1 MVQAVIFD
9 IDGTIIDS
17 VDFHIQAWKR
27 TFENFGKEVS
37 YELIRPQIGKGD
49 DDMLPVF
56 FSNREL
62 HRFRRDLEKYRG
74 ELFEREY
81 LPKVKAFPRVR
92 ELFERIK
99 QDNKKITLASTAKE
113 KEINIYQEIARI
125 NDLVDSV
132 VCSEEVKKSKPH
144 RDICAT
150 ALHKLGNMA
159 PHQIIAVG
167 DTEYDAEAA
176 GKMNVRTI
184 GLLCGGGNREELCQ
198 AGCIAI
204 YKHPADLLD
213 HYEVSHLHSVAV
225 VH

>member
-17 VDFHIQAWKR
+17 VDMHIEAWKR
-27 TFENFGKEVS
+27 AFGKFGKEVS
-37 YELIRPQIGKGD
+37 YELIRPQIGKGA

-56 FSNREL
+56 FSNEEL

-92 ELFERIK
+92 DLFERIK
-99 QDNKKITLASTAKE
+99 QEGKKISLASTAKE
-113 KEINIYQEIARI
+113 KEITIYKKEIARI
-125 NDLVDSV
+125 NDLIDSE
-132 VCSEEVKKSKPH
+132 VCSVEVKKSKPH

-150 ALHKLGNMA
+150 ALHKLGNVA
-159 PHQIIAVG
+159 AHQVIAIG

-176 GKMNVRTI
+176 GKINVRTI
-184 GLLCGGGNREELCQ
+184 GLLCGGGNREELNRV
-198 AGCIAI
+198 GCVAI

-213 HYEVSHLHSVAV
+213 HYEVSPLASN
-225 VH
+225 

>member
-17 VDFHIQAWKR
+17 VDMHIEAWKR
-27 TFENFGKEVS
+27 AFGKFGKEVS
-37 YELIRPQIGKGD
+37 YELIRPQIGKGA

-56 FSNREL
+56 FSNEEL

-92 ELFERIK
+92 DLFERIK
-99 QDNKKITLASTAKE
+99 QEGKKISLASTAKE
-113 KEINIYQEIARI
+113 KEITIYKEIARI
-125 NDLVDSV
+125 NDLIDSE

-150 ALHKLGNMA
+150 ALHKLGNVA
-159 PHQIIAVG
+159 AHQVIAIG

-176 GKMNVRTI
+176 GKINVRTI
-184 GLLCGGGNREELCQ
+184 GFLCGGGNREELNRV
-198 AGCIAI
+198 GCVAI

-213 HYEVSHLHSVAV
+213 HYEVSPLASN
-225 VH
+225 

>member
-1 MVQAVIFD
+1 MVEAVIFD

-17 VDFHIQAWKR
+17 VDMHIEAWKR
-27 TFENFGKEVS
+27 TFERFGKEVS
-37 YELIRPQIGKGD
+37 YELIRPQIGKGA

-56 FSNREL
+56 FSNDEL
-62 HRFRRDLEKYRG
+62 HRFRRDLEQYRG
-74 ELFEREY
+74 DLFEREY

-99 QDNKKITLASTAKE
+99 QEGKKISLASTAKE
-113 KEINIYQEIARI
+113 KEINIYKEIARI
-125 NDLVDSV
+125 KDLTDSD

-144 RDICAT
+144 RDICAV
-150 ALHKLGNMA
+150 ALHKLGNVD
-159 PHQIIAVG
+159 PDRVIAIG

-176 GKMNVRTI
+176 GKINVRAI
-184 GLLCGGGNREELCQ
+184 GLLCGGGNREELHR

-213 HYEVSHLHSVAV
+213 HYEVSPLASNIDLL
-225 VH
+225 

>member
-1 MVQAVIFD
+1 MIEAVIFD

-27 TFENFGKEVS
+27 TFEKFGKEVS
-37 YELIRPQIGKGD
+37 YELIRPQIGKGA

-56 FSNREL
+56 FSKEEL
-62 HRFRRDLEKYRG
+62 HRLRRDLEQYRG
-74 ELFEREY
+74 DLFEREY
-81 LPKVKAFPRVR
+81 LPKVKALPRVR

-99 QDNKKITLASTAKE
+99 QEGKKISLASTAKE
-113 KEINIYQEIARI
+113 KEINIYKEIARI
-125 NDLVDSV
+125 NDLIDSE

-144 RDICAT
+144 RDICAV
-150 ALHKLGNMA
+150 ALHKLGNVA
-159 PHQIIAVG
+159 PDQVIAIG

-176 GKMNVRTI
+176 GKINVRAI
-184 GLLCGGGNREELCQ
+184 GLLCGGGNCEELHR

-213 HYEVSHLHSVAV
+213 HYELSPLASNRDLL
-225 VH
+225 